1 MTFLQR
7 LGYFGFG
14 MGLGC
19 ILVYVLL
26 IRDREFPAWTPEG
39 RVLEELAVDS
49 VIVDP
54 SVQLPF
60 ADSLLPAR
68 IKQCDVKFDESLVRD
83 VPCREYQIESD
94 TERMRFRICKTEI
107 RLYEYEPVPN

>member
-14 MGLGC
+14 LALGC
-19 ILVYVLL
+19 MLVYILL

-49 VIVDP
+49 VVIDP
-54 SVQLPF
+54 AVLLPF
-60 ADSLLPAR
+60 PDSLLISR
-68 IKQCDVKFDESLVRD
+68 IKASDVRFDQSLVRD
-83 VPCREYQIESD
+83 VPCREYQLESESD
-94 TERMRFRICKTEI
+94 RMRFRICKTEI
-107 RLYEYEPVPN
+107 RLYEYEPVVN